1 MIASLKR
8 GSLRKY
14 LSRHLHDAIL
24 EGELRP
30 GDRIVEGKLA
40 RQLGVAQGTLR
51 EALQELEHQGLVTKQ
66 DHRGTFVTKLTA
78 QEIEGIYVVRSEL
91 EPIAAALARQRL
103 TSEHVGQLVHLVETM
118 RVAGQAG
125 DFVQLLKTDLA
136 FHRMIWKLSGN
147 KWVERAL
154 NAVCPVLFASYLI
167 KSSSGDPYDR
177 TKDLEQHRVLLNALK
192 EGGPEEVEKVFRKIM
207 EAFRLQDIENLR
219 AIEAEREIP
228 PVERQPVLRGSQ

>member
-1 MIASLKR
+1 MVAPLKR
-8 GSLRKY
+8 GPLRKH

-51 EALQELEHQGLVTKQ
+51 EALQELEHQGLVIKQ
-66 DHRGTFVTKLTA
+66 DHRGTFVNKLT
-78 QEIEGIYVVRSEL
+78 QKDIEDIYVVRSEL

-118 RVAGQAG
+118 RVAGQAH

-136 FHRMIWKLSGN
+136 FHRLVWRLSGN
-147 KWVERAL
+147 NSIERAL
-154 NAVCPVLFASYLI
+154 NAVCPPLFAGYLI
-167 KSSSGDPYDR
+167 KSSRCDPYDAS
-177 TKDLEQHRVLLNALK
+177 KDLAEHQALVNAFRA
-192 EGGPEEVEKVFRKIM
+192 GSPEEVKKVFEEIVDV
-207 EAFRLQDIENLR
+207 FQLQDIENLR

-228 PVERQPVLRGSQ
+228 PVERQPFVPGLE